1 MGLEKLKLLSPGDVK
16 TAIAGCVELESEV
29 MLRSLLLKL
38 HAVHYLSDEILYV
51 AIRLACRKKSSKL
64 SLSLL
69 QLVREYSFY
78 TDVDSL
84 NAVIEVLVKNQEIAD
99 AMQLMSSIQQGDYGP
114 SISCDQ
120 ASYELLLESTTRQED
135 HSLLIQSCKFIADHR
150 DQVRQT
156 DERMFMEA
164 LNVCALRG
172 DLVAA
177 MELFLLYESFH
188 GIVQTRAYALLL
200 TAYVTAANG
209 EPGSLPGRTS
219 SHTELATKMDSAVT
233 FIIQSNIDN
242 NSVIANLVLRY
253 FCVCQNRTA
262 AHAYIHRL
270 WERFGTVP
278 STLALSSYSDLIC
291 EVQDVLLVT
300 LFQVYC
306 QERNIYPFNEMR
318 DLGLLR

>member
-1 MGLEKLKLLSPGDVK
+1 
-16 TAIAGCVELESEV
+16 
-29 MLRSLLLKL
+29 MLRGLLLNL

-64 SLSLL
+64 ALSLL
-69 QLVREYSFY
+69 GMVREHSFC

-84 NAVIEVLVKNQEIAD
+84 NAVIEVLVKNHEIAD
-99 AMQLMSSIQQGDYGP
+99 AMQLMSSIQRGDYGG
-114 SISCDQ
+114 ISCDQ

-200 TAYVTAANG
+200 TAFVTRANSDPPR
-209 EPGSLPGRTS
+209 EISPSQS
-219 SHTELATKMDSAVT
+219 ELAQKMLSAVN
-233 FIIQSNIDN
+233 FIISSNIDN

-253 FCVCQNRTA
+253 FCVCKSRPA
-262 AHAYIHRL
+262 AHAYVHRL

-291 EVQDVLLVT
+291 QAQDVLLVT
-300 LFQVYC
+300 LFQAYC
-306 QERNIYPFNEMR
+306 GERNIYPFNEMR